1 MLNYKNKIVI
11 DTQNNNENSDIG
23 AKECS
28 YFANMVYIDD
38 KIENFDAYKKGY
50 GLSGWRA
57 IDLKERKSPE
67 PGTGGEN

>member
-11 DTQNNNENSDIG
+11 DTKNNNENSDIG

-50 GLSGWRA
+50 GLSGW
-57 IDLKERKSPE
+57 
-67 PGTGGEN
+67 